1 MPVTL
6 RSLRAEYGQT
16 WIIDEG
22 AGGGWYAVR
31 RVDLSDDYRQRGLST
46 VRCGRDLEEL
56 GRNLTQEARLEGSA
70 GTRPALRRVV

>member
-6 RSLRAEYGQT
+6 RSVRAEYGRT

-31 RVDLSDDYRQRGLST
+31 RVDLSDHYRQRGLST

-56 GRNLTQEARLEGSA
+56 KRNLAQETRLEEFAWTPPPLQQVG
-70 GTRPALRRVV
+70 

>member
-1 MPVTL
+1 MSVTL
-6 RSLRAEYGQT
+6 RSLRVEYGQT

-31 RVDLSDDYRQRGLST
+31 RVDLSDYYRRRGLSN

-56 GRNLTQEARLEGSA
+56 GRHLAQEARLEGSA
-70 GTRPALRRVV
+70 WTRPALRRVV